1 MYSGGLIS
9 VPKRRIEEAK
19 RLRDELDSLIETAE
33 IMNNRRLMK
42 SIRKSERDLKEG
54 KYVKIGSRK
63 GLDGFFKG

>member
-1 MYSGGLIS
+1 MYSGGLLS
-9 VPKRRIEEAK
+9 VPRRRIKEAK